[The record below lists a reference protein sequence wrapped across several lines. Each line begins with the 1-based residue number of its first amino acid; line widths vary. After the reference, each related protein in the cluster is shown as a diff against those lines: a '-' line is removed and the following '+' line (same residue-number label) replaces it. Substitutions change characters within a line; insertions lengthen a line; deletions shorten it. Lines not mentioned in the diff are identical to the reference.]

1 MSFFMFADLKENEF
15 LVCKNTSHQSHDS
28 VNVIISGCHFSISL
42 LYVSTLYHLT
52 LFATR
57 MKYTLFTMA
66 VKWMDK
72 VQLK

>member
-1 MSFFMFADLKENEF
+1 MSFFMFAEFKENEF
-15 LVCKNTSHQSHDS
+15 LVCKITSHQSHS
-28 VNVIISGCHFSISL
+28 VNDIISGCHFPISL

-57 MKYTLFTMA
+57 MKYILFTMG
-66 VKWMDK
+66 VKWMVK

>member
-28 VNVIISGCHFSISL
+28 VNVIISGCHFPISL

-52 LFATR
+52 LFDTN
-57 MKYTLFTMA
+57 MKYTLFTTGT
-66 VKWMDK
+66 KQMDK

>member
-1 MSFFMFADLKENEF
+1 MSFFMFAEFKENEF
-15 LVCKNTSHQSHDS
+15 LVCKNSSHQSHDS
-28 VNVIISGCHFSISL
+28 VNAIISGCHLPISL

-57 MKYTLFTMA
+57 MKYILFTMG
-66 VKWMDK
+66 VKWMVK